1 MCGISGYLSYSE
13 KVNKGSVKNT
23 LSLMRR
29 RGPDNQSCFKE
40 RKNNIEIG
48 LLHSRLNIIDLNER
62 SNQPFYFKD
71 LVLIFNGEI
80 YNYIELREQLIKK
93 NHKFK
98 TESDTEVLLKSYVEW
113 GQDCVNFFVGMWA
126 FAIWDSK
133 NKKLFLSR
141 DNFGEKPLYYS
152 LNKNGFFFGSEI
164 KFIKSLSDLNY
175 ELNQSK
181 IYNYLFYGYKSMYK
195 EESTFYK
202 NIYLLENAT
211 NLTVDLNFKI
221 KKQKY
226 WIPKLNI
233 DKFISPEDA
242 ANQTNYLM
250 TKSMEYRMRSDVPVA
265 FCLSG
270 GIDSSYLY
278 SIATKTLN
286 HKVVSFSIID
296 KDQRYDESKNIDLIT
311 KQSGFKNFKINIDGK
326 KKSFFER
333 INEITKYQDS
343 PISTISYY
351 VHSFLSENIS
361 KNKFR
366 IAVSGTG
373 ADELF
378 TGYYDH
384 FLLQLATINKS
395 DSYKKKLNE
404 WKKLIKPVIRNK
416 FGKQDDIYIVNPK
429 NRTLVYDLGFDMK
442 SFVKGKRKKIY
453 EKKYCKEL
461 LRNRMMNELFHEVVP
476 CILKDDDHNSMYH
489 SIENRSPYLDKDLFN
504 FALTLPPEILI
515 ANGYQKKILRD
526 ASKNTLP
533 DPIRLDRQKKGF
545 NASISSIIDL
555 KKKENI
561 DLIFSNKSLINKY
574 VNLKKLKESINFNDI
589 PNHYSKLIF
598 SILTTE
604 AFLKSNL

>member
-13 KVNKGSVKNT
+13 KVSESSVKNT
-23 LSLMRR
+23 LNLMRR

-40 RKNNIEIG
+40 KKNNIEIG
-48 LLHSRLNIIDLNER
+48 LLHSRLNIIDLNKR

-80 YNYIELREQLIKK
+80 YNYVELREQLIKK

-98 TESDTEVLLKSYVEW
+98 TKSDTEVLLKSYVEW

-126 FAIWDSK
+126 FAIWDRR
-133 NKKLFLSR
+133 NKKLFISR

-164 KFIKSLSDLNY
+164 KFIKSLSDLSY

-181 IYNYLFYGYKSMYK
+181 IYNFLFYGYKSMYK

-211 NLTVDLNFKI
+211 NLTIDLNFKI

-242 ANQTNYLM
+242 AIQTNYLM
-250 TKSMEYRMRSDVPVA
+250 TKSMKYRMRSDVPVA

-278 SIATKTLN
+278 SIASKTLS
-286 HKVVSFSIID
+286 HKVASFSIID

-311 KQSGFKNFKINIDGK
+311 KQSRVKNFKINIDGK

-333 INEITKYQDS
+333 INDITKYQDS

-351 VHSFLSENIS
+351 VHSFLSESIS

-366 IAVSGTG
+366 IAISGTG

-395 DSYKKKLNE
+395 DSYKTKLNE

-416 FGKQDDIYIVNPK
+416 FGKKDDIYIVNPK
-429 NRTLVYDLGFDMK
+429 NRNLVYDLGFDMQ
-442 SFVKGKRKKIY
+442 SFIKGKRKKIS
-453 EKKYCKEL
+453 ERKYCNEL

-489 SIENRSPYLDKDLFN
+489 SIENRSPYLDKELFN
-504 FALTLPPEILI
+504 FSLTLPPEILI

-526 ASKNTLP
+526 ASKNIIP
-533 DPIRLDRQKKGF
+533 KKIRLDRQKKGF
-545 NASISSIIDL
+545 NASISSIIDF

-561 DLIFSNKSLINKY
+561 EQIFSNKLLVNKY
-574 VNLKKLKESINFNDI
+574 VNLQKLKESINFNDI
-589 PNHYSKLIF
+589 PNHYSKFIF

>member
-164 KFIKSLSDLNY
+164 KFIKSLSDLNF

>member
-1 MCGISGYLSYSE
+1 MCGISGYLSYSD
-13 KVNKGSVKNT
+13 KVSEGSVKNT

-40 RKNNIEIG
+40 RENNIEIG

-80 YNYIELREQLIKK
+80 YNYIELRKQLIKK

-126 FAIWDSK
+126 FAIWDNK

-164 KFIKSLSDLNY
+164 KFIKSLSNLNF

-211 NLTVDLNFKI
+211 NLTIDLNFKI
-221 KKQKY
+221 EKQKY

-242 ANQTNYLM
+242 ANHTNYLM

-278 SIATKTLN
+278 SIASKTLN
-286 HKVVSFSIID
+286 HKVASYSIID

-311 KQSGFKNFKINIDGK
+311 KQSGVKNFKISIEGK

-333 INEITKYQDS
+333 VNEITKYQDS

-384 FLLQLATINKS
+384 FLLQLGTINKS
-395 DSYKKKLNE
+395 DCYKKKLME
-404 WKKLIKPVIRNK
+404 WRKLIKPVIRNK

-429 NRTLVYDLGFDMK
+429 NRNLVYDLGFDMK
-442 SFVKGKRKKIY
+442 SFVKGKRKKIS

-489 SIENRSPYLDKDLFN
+489 SIENRSPYLDKELFN
-504 FALTLPPEILI
+504 FSLTLPPEILI

-526 ASKNTLP
+526 ASKNVLP
-533 DPIRLDRQKKGF
+533 DPIRLDRTKRGF
-545 NASISSIIDL
+545 NASINSIVDMQN
-555 KKKENI
+555 KKNI
-561 DLIFSNKSLINKY
+561 DLIFSKKNE
-574 VNLKKLKESINFNDI
+574 VNEFVDLKRLKETLKFNKI
-589 PNHYSKLIF
+589 PNYYSKFIF
-598 SILTTE
+598 SIITLNS
-604 AFLKSNL
+604 FLRLN